1 MNILNKLIQL
11 FKPVTQ
17 EQINEDYLSQST
29 SLQDL
34 EWRMRK
40 IERNHR
46 NNNLSF

>member
-17 EQINEDYLSQST
+17 EQLNEDYLSQST

-40 IERNHR
+40 IETNDRS
-46 NNNLSF
+46 NNMSY